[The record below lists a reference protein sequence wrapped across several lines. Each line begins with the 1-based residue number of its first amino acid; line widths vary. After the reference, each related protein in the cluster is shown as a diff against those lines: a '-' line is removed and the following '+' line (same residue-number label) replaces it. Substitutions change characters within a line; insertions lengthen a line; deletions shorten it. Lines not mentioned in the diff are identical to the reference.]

1 MDLRFFQLRP
11 GTPAGVVRAPRHR
24 LASPP
29 VYQPGT
35 LIATLQERDNGLL
48 PQAIRCDADP
58 THEWS
63 PGEWPALGR
72 QLGTF
77 VA

>member
-11 GTPAGVVRAPRHR
+11 GTPARVARAPRHR

-35 LIATLQERDNGLL
+35 RIATRGEEVKDPRHTIPRAIPIALGITLALVTAVYLL
-48 PQAIRCDADP
+48 PV
-58 THEWS
+58 W
-63 PGEWPALGR
+63 W
-72 QLGTF
+72 
-77 VA
+77 